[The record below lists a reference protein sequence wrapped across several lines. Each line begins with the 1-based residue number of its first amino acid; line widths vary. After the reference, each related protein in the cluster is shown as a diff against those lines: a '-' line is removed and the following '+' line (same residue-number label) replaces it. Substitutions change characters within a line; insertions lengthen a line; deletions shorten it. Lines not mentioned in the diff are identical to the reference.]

1 MSKFAV
7 RAMAQSL
14 AREFGPKGIHVA
26 HAIVDGIIDTEQTK
40 GFHEELPGSKIS
52 PDQVSVCSSRERV
65 LVFNHWY
72 RLRRHIGIC
81 IRRQRPRLRM
91 NWIFGL
97 IVKAGKECR

>member
-40 GFHEELPGSKIS
+40 GFHEEMPESKIS
-52 PDQVSVCSSRERV
+52 PDQVGVSFLSVSSAPV
-65 LVFNHWY
+65 VNHCY

-81 IRRQRPRLRM
+81 TRRQRPHLRM
-91 NWIFGL
+91 S
-97 IVKAGKECR
+97 